1 MRGDPPEVSPDKV
14 DKLVSTPH
22 ARGSTQI
29 PYQFAFSV
37 EVYPACAGIHPSICA
52 DLHATVRLPRMRGDP
67 PTLISAAR
75 FRRQSTPHAR
85 GSTST
90 AIPRYHKYRVYPACA
105 GIHLPAKGYP
115 FCGKSTPHAR
125 GSTVANELLS
135 RGHTVYPACAGIH
148 RKPRAAPDY
157 G

>member
-85 GSTST
+85 GSTSFGGK
-90 AIPRYHKYRVYPACA
+90 AIVEEYVYPACA
-105 GIHLPAKGYP
+105 GIHPIIIACYLLIDRLPRMRGDPP
-115 FCGKSTPHAR
+115 FFRIFTNR
-125 GSTVANELLS
+125 
-135 RGHTVYPACAGIH
+135 
-148 RKPRAAPDY
+148 
-157 G
+157 